1 MDSKYR
7 ELAAFLKKEIDSGA
21 YAEGSF
27 LPGERILCEQFN
39 MSRGTVRNGLNVLV
53 KENRIKAVTGQ
64 GYQVLGARPLA
75 FRKASHLIGGVFPA
89 TPLLQENNPYISTP
103 FQLIN
108 GINRLLDNSS

>member
-39 MSRGTVRNGLNVLV
+39 MFVCVLS
-53 KENRIKAVTGQ
+53 I
-64 GYQVLGARPLA
+64 P
-75 FRKASHLIGGVFPA
+75 
-89 TPLLQENNPYISTP
+89 
-103 FQLIN
+103 
-108 GINRLLDNSS
+108 